1 MMWGAGQVGAQLLA
15 QVSSQPLAP
24 RWVVLPM
31 AAVTLVVLAAHVM
44 AIRVAPMPDSRRR
57 IRTANGVVM
66 MLLVTVLAYAIG
78 VATPALPG
86 GFTLGWLAAVG
97 LLVVVLGLSLL
108 DMLNTFRLHARET
121 KDTKSKIREAK
132 EELRRILE
140 GKE

>member
-1 MMWGAGQVGAQLLA
+1 MAMLA
-15 QVSSQPLAP
+15 QASSQPLAP

-31 AAVTLVVLAAHVM
+31 AAMTLVILAAHVM

-97 LLVVVLGLSLL
+97 LLVVVMGLSLL